1 MNRTEIA
8 IKAEDIKTNI
18 DRLDLLLDSMN
29 DHQAQALDKVY
40 ESINIVLRAQYE
52 MIRNKTGLKVVG
64 D

>member
-18 DRLDLLLDSMN
+18 DRLDLLLDSMS

-52 MIRNKTGLKVVG
+52 MIRNKTGLKVVE